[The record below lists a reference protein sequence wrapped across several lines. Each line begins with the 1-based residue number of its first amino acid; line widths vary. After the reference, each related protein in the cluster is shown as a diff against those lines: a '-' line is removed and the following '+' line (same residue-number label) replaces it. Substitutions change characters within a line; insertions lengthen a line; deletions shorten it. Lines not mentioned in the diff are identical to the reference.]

1 MAHSRASECRKK
13 PAKPRPDFP
22 LFAHAT
28 GRWAKKIKGKFHYF
42 GLWADPD
49 AALARY
55 VEERDDLY
63 AGRKPRRKREGLT
76 VKDLVNRFLVAKKA
90 RVDAGELALGTLGD
104 QYKTCKRVL
113 SVFGGDRL
121 VDDLAPDDF
130 EVLRANIAKTYGKLS
145 RKVEIKRVRS
155 IFRYAYE
162 AHLVDTPIRFGPGF
176 VGPSRRE
183 LRCERQKNG
192 PRMFEAVEIKAM
204 LSAATVPMKAMILL
218 GVNCGFGNTDVAN
231 LTIQHLDLQGGWCN
245 YPRPKT
251 GISRRCPLWPETVE
265 SIKAALEVRPEP
277 QDKADDDL
285 VFITPAGRRWVRVW
299 TRGKPMGDGEADLE
313 NLARVSRVDRV
324 TSTMKQLL
332 GKLGLARR
340 GHTFYALR
348 HTFETIA
355 GESRDQVAVD
365 AIMGHSRED
374 MASVYRE
381 RISDDRLRAVADHVR
396 KWLFEESMETAP
408 RTGSARIC

>member
-1 MAHSRASECRKK
+1 MAHYGVSKRREK

-22 LFAHAT
+22 LFPHAT
-28 GRWAKKIKGKFHYF
+28 GRWAKKIKGKHHYF
-42 GLWADPD
+42 GPWDDPD

-63 AGRKPRRKREGLT
+63 AGRKPRLKGEGLT
-76 VKDLVNRFLVAKKA
+76 VKDLVNKFLVAKKA
-90 RVDAGELALGTLGD
+90 RVDAGELALGAFGD

-121 VDDLAPDDF
+121 VEDLAPDDF
-130 EVLRANIAKTYGKLS
+130 EALRTNIAKTYGKLS

-162 AHLVDTPIRFGPGF
+162 AHLVNTPVRFGPGF

-183 LRCERQKNG
+183 LRCERQQNG
-192 PRMFEAVEIKAM
+192 PRMFEAFEIKTM
-204 LSAATVPMKAMILL
+204 LAAATVPMKAMILL
-218 GVNCGFGNTDVAN
+218 GVNCGFGNTDAAN
-231 LTIQHLDLQGGWCN
+231 LTVQNLDLQGGWCN

-251 GISRRCPLWPETVE
+251 GISRRCPLWPETVKA
-265 SIKAALEVRPEP
+265 IKTALEARPKP
-277 QDKADDDL
+277 QKKADENL
-285 VFITPAGRRWVRVW
+285 VFVTSGGERWVRVR
-299 TRGKPMGDGEADLE
+299 TRGELMVGEADLE
-313 NLARVSRVDRV
+313 SMARVSRVDRV
-324 TSTMKQLL
+324 TSSIARLL

-374 MASVYRE
+374 MASVYRG
-381 RISDDRLRAVADHVR
+381 RIGDERLRSAAQHVR
-396 KWLFEESMETAP
+396 QWLFENLVEKAP
-408 RTGSARIC
+408 QSTGGRLR

>member
-1 MAHSRASECRKK
+1 MAHSQMSKRREK

-22 LFAHAT
+22 LFPHAT
-28 GRWAKKIKGKFHYF
+28 GRWAKKIKGKLHYF
-42 GLWADPD
+42 GPWADAD

-63 AGRKPRRKREGLT
+63 AGRKPRRKGKGLT
-76 VKDLVNRFLVAKKA
+76 VKDLVNKFLVAKKA
-90 RVDAGELALGTLGD
+90 RVDAGELALGTFGD

-113 SVFGGDRL
+113 SVFGGGRL
-121 VDDLAPDDF
+121 VEDLAPDDF
-130 EVLRANIAKTYGKLS
+130 EALRTNIAKTYGKLS

-162 AHLVDTPIRFGPGF
+162 AHLVDAPVRFGPGF

-183 LRCERQKNG
+183 LRCERQQNG
-192 PRMFEAVEIKAM
+192 PRMFEAVEIKTI
-204 LSAATVPMKAMILL
+204 LVAATVPMRAMILL

-231 LTIQHLDLQGGWCN
+231 LTVQNLDLQGGWCN

-251 GISRRCPLWPETVE
+251 GISRRCPLWPETVKA
-265 SIKAALEVRPEP
+265 IVAALEVRPKP
-277 QDKADDDL
+277 QDKAEDDL
-285 VFITPAGRRWVRVW
+285 VFITPAGQRWVRVW
-299 TRGKPMGDGEADLE
+299 TGGKPMGAHADLE
-313 NLARVSRVDRV
+313 ILARVSRVDRV
-324 TSTMKQLL
+324 TSTMAQLL

-365 AIMGHSRED
+365 AIMGHSRDD
-374 MASVYRE
+374 MASVYCE
-381 RISDDRLRAVADHVR
+381 RIGDDRLRAVAEHVR
-396 KWLFEESMETAP
+396 QWLFENSMEAAP
-408 RTGSARIC
+408 QSTS

>member
-1 MAHSRASECRKK
+1 MAHSQMSKRREK

-22 LFAHAT
+22 LFPHAT
-28 GRWAKKIKGKFHYF
+28 GRWAKKIKGKLHYF
-42 GLWADPD
+42 GPWADAD

-63 AGRKPRRKREGLT
+63 AGRKPRRKGEGLT
-76 VKDLVNRFLVAKKA
+76 VKDLVNKFLVAEKA
-90 RVDAGELALGTLGD
+90 RVDAGELALGTFGD
-104 QYKTCKRVL
+104 QYKTCRRVL
-113 SVFGGDRL
+113 SVFGGARL
-121 VDDLAPDDF
+121 VEDLAPDDF
-130 EVLRANIAKTYGKLS
+130 EALRTDIAKTYGKLS

-162 AHLVDTPIRFGPGF
+162 AHLVDAPIRFGPGF

-183 LRCERQKNG
+183 LRCERQQYG
-192 PRMFEAVEIKAM
+192 ARMFEAVEIKTM
-204 LSAATVPMKAMILL
+204 LATATVPMRAMILL

-231 LTIQHLDLQGGWCN
+231 LTVQNLDLQGGWCN

-251 GISRRCPLWPETVE
+251 GISRRCPLWPETVKA
-265 SIKAALEVRPEP
+265 IVAALEVRPKP

-285 VFITPAGRRWVRVW
+285 VFVTPAGQRWVRVW
-299 TRGKPMGDGEADLE
+299 TGGKPMGTHADLE
-313 NLARVSRVDRV
+313 ILARVSRVDRV
-324 TSTMKQLL
+324 TSTMAQLL

-381 RISDDRLRAVADHVR
+381 RIGDDRLRAVAEHVR
-396 KWLFEESMETAP
+396 QWLFDNSTEAAP
-408 RTGSARIC
+408 